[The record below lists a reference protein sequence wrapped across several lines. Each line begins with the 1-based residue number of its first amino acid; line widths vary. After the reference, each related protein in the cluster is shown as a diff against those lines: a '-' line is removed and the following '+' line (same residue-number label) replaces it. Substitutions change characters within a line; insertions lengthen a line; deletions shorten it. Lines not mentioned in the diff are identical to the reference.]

1 MRCEDFLK
9 EWTAS
14 DELSEKA
21 IEHLATC
28 KQCQEKTEMYN
39 SILAEIKEKK
49 YTKEVN
55 VADKVMTTILFG
67 KKKNTKK
74 LKLTITSL
82 SMAASILLL
91 LLTGKSIAY
100 SNNINSENEIIAEMF
115 ADVYGN
121 DMSITFDDYGYSD
134 MVDYLVYYLD
144 EEYIYNE

>member
-1 MRCEDFLK
+1 
-9 EWTAS
+9 
-14 DELSEKA
+14 
-21 IEHLATC
+21 
-28 KQCQEKTEMYN
+28 
-39 SILAEIKEKK
+39 
-49 YTKEVN
+49 
-55 VADKVMTTILFG
+55 
-67 KKKNTKK
+67 
-74 LKLTITSL
+74 
-82 SMAASILLL
+82 MAASILLL